1 MKSIEEFLLQ
11 HPRRDSR
18 GAVRTS
24 PSGKSHSSLP
34 PEVRQIANR
43 GLAVFPAPEFAR
55 LNGRE
60 DFLIGEATSQISR
73 LEELALEYPLCTWRV
88 AIGQSRICVL
98 RIDGPDGRASL
109 AGLSEDQPDCPTLIS
124 ERGQSTSAF
133 FWRPKGTLR
142 DSATRLALGI
152 AILADSGS
160 CPIAP
165 SNGCTWRDPAADIE
179 AMPAWLRELAF
190 ESPENPPAKALSVPP
205 LSGGPA
211 PCRSRMQ
218 FESPRSVSRKV
229 SAISNQVGFRGYRAC
244 RRR

>member
-1 MKSIEEFLLQ
+1 VKSIEEFLLQ

-24 PSGKSHSSLP
+24 PNGKSHSSLP

-60 DFLIGEATSQISR
+60 DFLIGEATSQIAR

-98 RIDGPDGRASL
+98 RMDGPDGRASL
-109 AGLSEDQPDCPTLIS
+109 AGSSENQPDCSTLIS
-124 ERGQSTSAF
+124 ERGQTTWAF
-133 FWRPKGTLR
+133 FWRPKGIRR
-142 DSATRLALGI
+142 DSATRLPPGI
-152 AILADSGS
+152 TIFADSGS
-160 CPIAP
+160 CPIPP
-165 SNGCTWRDPAADIE
+165 SHGCAWRDLAADIE
-179 AMPAWLRELAF
+179 AMPSWLRELTF
-190 ESPENPPAKALSVPP
+190 ESPENPPAKALSVSP
-205 LSGGPA
+205 SSAGPA

-218 FESPRSVSRKV
+218 FESPRSVSRKA
-229 SAISNQVGFRGYRAC
+229 SAICNQVGFRGYRAC